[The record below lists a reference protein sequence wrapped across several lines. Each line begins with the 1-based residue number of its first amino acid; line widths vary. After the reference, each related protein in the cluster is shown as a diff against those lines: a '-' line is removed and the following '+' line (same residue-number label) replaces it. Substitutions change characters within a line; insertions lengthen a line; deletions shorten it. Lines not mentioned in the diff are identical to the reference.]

1 MFIMTGKETTR
12 GPVNLQPYISKQY
25 YHRYT
30 PIDHAVWR
38 FVMKQNHYFLKNIAH
53 PAYVNGLKDSG
64 IKTES
69 IPKVDDM
76 NTSLAKVGWGAV
88 TIDGLIPG
96 SAFYGFLANGLL
108 PIATEI
114 RKIQNIAYTPA
125 PDMIH
130 EAAGHAP
137 ILLDKS
143 YREFVRKIGEMGA
156 KALSSKEKLE
166 VFKAVRHLTI
176 VAEDPNSTPEQVKE
190 AENLVAEARKKVKGL
205 SEADQVSRLF
215 WWTVEY
221 GLVGDLKKP
230 KIYGAGLLSSVGESQ
245 SCLAD
250 DVKKIPFSVEECIKT
265 PYDVTKPQP
274 QLFVCKNFDEL
285 AEAIDHF
292 ASTMAFQKGGTES
305 LEKALQSDSL
315 ATVVFS
321 SGLQLTGTLA
331 TILKDEKGE
340 AVYIRTKGTTALSL
354 DQKQLAGHGRD
365 THRKGFGTPVGR
377 LEGKTVLE
385 NCSLDQLKDLGIIPG
400 SKAELRFESGVSVK
414 GIVISILFSED
425 KPILIS
431 FKDCQV
437 TYMDQVL
444 FEPSWGTFDMA
455 VGAEITSVFAGAADP
470 DTFFDWPAIEKS
482 DGIEET
488 VVQQSWNELEKL
500 YEEIRSLREGPV
512 WNEQSGSRLDN
523 AIATLDEKYPNEWLL
538 RLEIL
543 ELYKI
548 HNGSHPNVKRIS
560 DMLRKTN
567 WEKSVNQV
575 IQRGF
580 TLLDNS

>member
-1 MFIMTGKETTR
+1 MTGNGAKK
-12 GPVNLQPYISKQY
+12 GQAHLQPYISKQFY
-25 YHRYT
+25 YRYT

-38 FVMKQNHYFLKNIAH
+38 FVMKQNHYFLKDIAH
-53 PAYVNGLKDSG
+53 PAYVNGLRDSG

-76 NTSLAKVGWGAV
+76 NESLAKVGWGAV

-96 SAFYGFLANGLL
+96 SVFYGFLANGIL

-114 RKIQNIAYTPA
+114 RNIQNIAYTPA

-137 ILLDKS
+137 ILLDQS
-143 YREFVRKIGEMGA
+143 YRDFVRKIGEMGA
-156 KALSSKEKLE
+156 KALSSKEKFE

-190 AENLVAEARKKVKGL
+190 AEMLVAEARKKVKGL
-205 SEADQVSRLF
+205 SESDMVSRLF

-221 GLVGDLKKP
+221 GLIGDINNP

-274 QLFVCKNFDEL
+274 QLFVCKDFDEL
-285 AEAIDHF
+285 AAAIDQF
-292 ASTMAFQKGGTES
+292 AGTMAFKKGGTES
-305 LEKALQSDSL
+305 LEKALNSDNL
-315 ATVVFS
+315 ATFVFS
-321 SGLQLTGTLA
+321 SGLQVTGTLA

-340 AVYIRTKGTTALSL
+340 AVYIRTKGPTALSL
-354 DQKQLAGHGRD
+354 DQKQLVNHGKD
-365 THRKGFGTPVGR
+365 THHKGFGTPIGS
-377 LEGKTVLE
+377 LEGKIVLE
-385 NCSLDQLKDLGIIPG
+385 NCSMSQLKDLGIIEG
-400 SKAELRFESGVSVK
+400 SEAVLKFESGVNVK
-414 GIVISILFSED
+414 GRVKTILLSAG

-437 TYMDQVL
+437 TYQGQVL
-444 FEPSWGTFDMA
+444 FEPAWGTYDMA
-455 VGAEITSVFAGAADP
+455 VGAATTSVFAGAADP
-470 DTFFDWPAIEKS
+470 DAYFEWPTINDTDSMKEL
-482 DGIEET
+482 E
-488 VVQQSWNELEKL
+488 VRQLNELEML
-500 YEEIRSLREGPV
+500 YAEIRSLREGKE
-512 WNEQSGSRLDN
+512 WNEQSWSILEKV
-523 AIATLDEKYPNEWLL
+523 IATLDKKYPNEWLL

-543 ELYKI
+543 DIYKLQ
-548 HNGSHPNVKRIS
+548 NNSHPNVKRIS
-560 DMLRKTN
+560 EMLLNKN
-567 WEKSVNQV
+567 WGKSVNQV

-580 TLLDNS
+580 TLINNS

>member
-1 MFIMTGKETTR
+1 MTGKGAKR
-12 GPVNLQPYISKQY
+12 GQAHLQPYISKQY

-38 FVMKQNHYFLKNIAH
+38 FVMKQNHYFLKDIAH
-53 PAYVNGLKDSG
+53 PAYVNGLRDSG

-76 NTSLAKVGWGAV
+76 NKSLAKVGWGAV

-96 SAFYGFLANGLL
+96 SVFYGFLANGLL

-114 RKIQNIAYTPA
+114 RNIQNIAYTPA

-156 KALSSKEKLE
+156 KALASKEKLE
-166 VFKAVRHLTI
+166 VFMAVRHLTI

-190 AENLVAEARKKVKGL
+190 AERLVAEARKKVKGL
-205 SEADQVSRLF
+205 SESDMVSRLF

-221 GLVGDLKKP
+221 GLVGDLSKP

-274 QLFVCKNFDEL
+274 QLFVCKDFDEL
-285 AEAIDHF
+285 AMAIERF
-292 ASTMAFQKGGTES
+292 ASTMAFKKGGTES
-305 LEKALQSDSL
+305 LEKALQSDNL
-315 ATVVFS
+315 ATFVFS
-321 SGLQLTGTLA
+321 SGLQVTGTLA
-331 TILKDEKGE
+331 TIWKDDKGE
-340 AVYIRTKGTTALSL
+340 AIYIRTKGPTALSL
-354 DQKQLAGHGRD
+354 EQQQIVNHGKD
-365 THRKGFGTPVGR
+365 THHKGFGTPIGS
-377 LEGKTVLE
+377 LEGKLALE
-385 NCSLDQLKDLGIIPG
+385 NCSLSQLKDLGIIEG
-400 SKAELRFESGVSVK
+400 SEAVLKFESGVIVK
-414 GIVISILFSED
+414 GIVKSILMSAG
-425 KPILIS
+425 KPVLIS
-431 FKDCQV
+431 FQDCQV
-437 TYMDQVL
+437 TYQGQVL
-444 FEPSWGTFDMA
+444 FEPSWGTYDMA
-455 VGAEITSVFAGAADP
+455 VGAAITSVYAGAADP
-470 DTFFDWPAIEKS
+470 DEFFEWPKNENDS
-482 DGIEET
+482 LEEAE
-488 VVQQSWNELEKL
+488 VQQLNELQRL
-500 YEEIRSLREGPV
+500 YAEIRSLREGAD
-512 WNEQSGSRLDN
+512 WNEQSWPRLEKV
-523 AIATLDEKYPNEWLL
+523 IATLNQKYPNEWLL

-543 ELYKI
+543 EIYKLQ
-548 HNGSHPNVKRIS
+548 NRSHPNVKIIS
-560 DMLRKTN
+560 ELLRNKN
-567 WEKSVNQV
+567 WGKSVNQV

-580 TLLDNS
+580 TLINNS

>member
-1 MFIMTGKETTR
+1 MTGNRAKR
-12 GPVNLQPYISKQY
+12 GQAHLQPYISKQF
-25 YHRYT
+25 YHQYT

-38 FVMKQNHYFLKNIAH
+38 FVMKQNHYFLKEIAH
-53 PAYVNGLKDSG
+53 PAYVNGLRDSG

-76 NTSLAKVGWGAV
+76 NKSLAKVGWGAV

-96 SAFYGFLANGLL
+96 SVFYGFLANSLL

-156 KALSSKEKLE
+156 KALASKEKLE

-190 AENLVAEARKKVKGL
+190 AERLVAEARKKVKGI
-205 SEADQVSRLF
+205 SEADMVSRLF

-221 GLVGDLKKP
+221 GLIGDLSNP

-274 QLFVCKNFDEL
+274 QLFVCKDFDQL
-285 AEAIDHF
+285 AAATDQF
-292 ASTMAFQKGGTES
+292 ALTMAFKKGGRES
-305 LEKALQSDSL
+305 LEKALQSENL
-315 ATVVFS
+315 ATFVFS
-321 SGLQLTGTLA
+321 SGLQVSGTLA
-331 TILKDEKGE
+331 AIVKDEKGE
-340 AVYIRTKGTTALSL
+340 AIYIRTKGPTALSL
-354 DQKQLAGHGRD
+354 EHKQLVNHGKE
-365 THRKGFGTPVGR
+365 THHKGFGTPIGS
-377 LEGKTVLE
+377 LEGKIVLE
-385 NCSLDQLKDLGIIPG
+385 NCSLAQLKDLGINEG
-400 SKAELRFESGVSVK
+400 SEALLRFESGVNVK
-414 GIVISILFSED
+414 GCVQTILLSAG
-425 KPILIS
+425 KPVLIS
-431 FKDCQV
+431 FKNCQV
-437 TYMDQVL
+437 TYQGQVL
-444 FEPSWGTFDMA
+444 FEPSWGTYDMA
-455 VGAEITSVFAGAADP
+455 VGAEITSVYAGAADP
-470 DTFFDWPAIEKS
+470 DTYFEWPAIQETDS
-482 DGIEET
+482 MEEST
-488 VVQQSWNELEKL
+488 TRQLNELERL
-500 YEEIRSLREGPV
+500 YEEIRSLREGTE
-512 WNEQSGSRLDN
+512 WSEQSWSRLEQV
-523 AIATLDEKYPNEWLL
+523 IVTLDKKYPNEWLL

-543 ELYKI
+543 EIYKLL
-548 HNGSHPNVKRIS
+548 NSSHPNVKSIS
-560 DMLRKTN
+560 AMLRNKN
-567 WEKSVNQV
+567 WGKSVNQV

-580 TLLDNS
+580 ILINNR

>member
-1 MFIMTGKETTR
+1 MTGKGAKR
-12 GPVNLQPYISKQY
+12 GQAHLRPYISKQY

-38 FVMKQNHYFLKNIAH
+38 FVMKQNHYFLKDIAH
-53 PAYVNGLKDSG
+53 PAYVNGLRDSG

-76 NTSLAKVGWGAV
+76 NKSLAKVGWGAV

-96 SAFYGFLANGLL
+96 SVFYGFLANGLL

-114 RKIQNIAYTPA
+114 RNIHNIAYTPA

-137 ILLDKS
+137 ILLDQS

-156 KALSSKEKLE
+156 KALASKEKLE

-190 AENLVAEARKKVKGL
+190 AERLVAEARQKVKGL
-205 SEADQVSRLF
+205 SEADMVSRLF

-221 GLVGDLKKP
+221 GLIGDLSDP
-230 KIYGAGLLSSVGESQ
+230 RIYGAGLLSSVGESQ

-250 DVKKIPFSVEECIKT
+250 DVKKIPFSVEECIRT

-274 QLFVCKNFDEL
+274 QLFVCKDFDEL
-285 AEAIDHF
+285 AGAIDQF
-292 ASTMAFQKGGTES
+292 ASTMAFKKGGTES
-305 LEKALQSDSL
+305 LVKALQSDNL
-315 ATVVFS
+315 ATFVFS
-321 SGLQLTGTLA
+321 SGLQVTGTLA
-331 TILKDEKGE
+331 TIWEDDKGE
-340 AVYIRTKGTTALSL
+340 AVYIRTKGPTALSL
-354 DQKQLAGHGRD
+354 DHTQLVKHGKD
-365 THRKGFGTPVGR
+365 THHKGFGTPIGS
-377 LEGKTVLE
+377 LEGKIVLE
-385 NCSLDQLKDLGIIPG
+385 NCSLSQLKDLGIIEK
-400 SKAELRFESGVSVK
+400 SEAMLKFESGVNVK
-414 GIVISILFSED
+414 GIVKSILMSEG

-437 TYMDQVL
+437 TYQEQIL
-444 FEPSWGTFDMA
+444 FEPSWGTYDMA
-455 VGAEITSVFAGAADP
+455 VGARITSVFAGAADP
-470 DTFFDWPAIEKS
+470 DAFFDWPTDETNS
-482 DGIEET
+482 MEEAD
-488 VVQQSWNELEKL
+488 VQQMNELERL
-500 YEEIRSLREGPV
+500 YAEIRSLREGPE
-512 WNEQSGSRLDN
+512 WNEQSWSRLEEV
-523 AIATLDEKYPNEWLL
+523 IMTLDQKYPNDWLL

-543 ELYKI
+543 EIYKLQ
-548 HNGSHPNVKRIS
+548 NSSHPNVKIIS
-560 DMLRKTN
+560 ELLRNKN
-567 WEKSVNQV
+567 WGKSVNQV

-580 TLLDNS
+580 TLINNR